1 MQLPLDTRI
10 AGHKTVETWNE
21 LKKSLADFKNIV
33 AWTSAYDDYFLTRL
47 QDRYIEPIQAIKI
60 SGNKTGEGF
69 SMMAIICSLIEF
81 LESTYQ
87 GKNYRY
93 VENGDIPLNP
103 LLEYRCSKE
112 IFISFLI
119 KRKPFDI
126 HFDEAKA
133 VDFYKNVRCGLLHE
147 ARTNDKWTIRVLPS
161 SKNLIEYNA
170 TEKIIYRDNFFE
182 AINLFITQYKN
193 DLLNSSDRKEAFI
206 KKYDNLC
213 NE

>member
-10 AGHKTVETWNE
+10 ARHKTVGTWNE
-21 LKKSLADFKNIV
+21 LKKSLVDFKNIV
-33 AWTSAYDDYFLTRL
+33 AWTSAYEDYFLARL
-47 QDRYIEPIQAIKI
+47 QDRYTEPIQAIQI
-60 SGNKTGEGF
+60 SGNKKGEGF

-87 GKNYRY
+87 GRNYRY
-93 VENGDIPLNP
+93 IEKGDKSLN
-103 LLEYRCSKE
+103 LLSEYIKSSE
-112 IFISFLI
+112 IFISFLTQH
-119 KRKPFDI
+119 KPFDSY
-126 HFDEAKA
+126 FDKTKAK
-133 VDFYKNVRCGLLHE
+133 DFYKNVRCGLLHE
-147 ARTNDKWTIRVLPS
+147 ARTIDKWIIKVLPS
-161 SKNLIEYNA
+161 TKDLIEYNA

-182 AINLFITQYKN
+182 AVNLFITEYKN